1 MASLAEFGA
10 MRRNLA
16 EIADFVTVYIEE
28 AHPAEKDH
36 FSGNYGIES
45 HSSLEDKMQAART
58 LKEEAGKALEGS
70 TILVDPLDNPAMAAY
85 AGFPERLYIVLDGQI
100 VYEGGMGPF
109 GYKIEEVEEYLTV
122 FSQKSK

>member
-1 MASLAEFGA
+1 MASLARFGA
-10 MRRNLA
+10 MRRNQA

-45 HSSLEDKMQAART
+45 HGCLEDRMEAAKT
-58 LKEEAGKALEGS
+58 LKEEAGESLEGS
-70 TILVDPLDNPAMAAY
+70 TILVDPLDNTAMAAY
-85 AGFPERLYIVLDGQI
+85 AGFPERLYVVLDGRI

-109 GYKIEEVEEYLTV
+109 GYKIQEVEEYINA